1 MENPELKREYE
12 KYKYEENPEPKRE
25 YEKNKYEEN
34 PEPKEEY
41 EKKTSMTKILNQKK
55 KIVKRCIERTKN
67 V

>member
-1 MENPELKREYE
+1 MKKANMRKILNQK
-12 KYKYEENPEPKRE
+12 KSV
-25 YEKNKYEEN
+25 KNKYEEN

-41 EKKTSMTKILNQKK
+41 EQKTKYHKNPDHKK